1 MTIEEAFELIENRD
15 YPEGLRRRLAP
26 GYSLFHVNR
35 YGEVVNVIRFKRLPT
50 EEDQFAAIKEN
61 RGCVQFSGNPGMYA
75 SAAELRTAIEQTMWL
90 FEKMKPR
97 ED

>member
-35 YGEVVNVIRFKRLPT
+35 YGEVVTHIPHPRIQVDGDKIRQMGYVL
-50 EEDQFAAIKEN
+50 Q
-61 RGCVQFSGNPGMYA
+61 C
-75 SAAELRTAIEQTMWL
+75 
-90 FEKMKPR
+90 
-97 ED
+97 